1 MQASSAGANGDLDG
15 AKSNRNISLGLS
27 AATLLVGIAGLA
39 IILGVVFGYYWP
51 IYRATQDAFILSNGG
66 SQFPTFG

>member
-1 MQASSAGANGDLDG
+1 MQASSAGANGDLEG

-51 IYRATQDAFILSNGG
+51 IAFRNSIR
-66 SQFPTFG
+66 FG

>member
-15 AKSNRNISLGLS
+15 ARSNRNISLGLS

-39 IILGVVFGYYWP
+39 IVFGVVFGYYWP
-51 IYRATQDAFILSNGG
+51 IYRATNAFVLTNGG
-66 SQFPTFG
+66 SQFPTLG

>member
-15 AKSNRNISLGLS
+15 ARSNRNKSLGLS

-39 IILGVVFGYYWP
+39 IVFGIVFGYYWP
-51 IYRATQDAFILSNGG
+51 VYQATDAFIRNNGG
-66 SQFPTFG
+66 SQFPTFGK